1 MVYKEFSEEVDPLKR
16 LKDLGEK
23 WIVDYINS
31 TLKKLQGT
39 LLPIGD
45 DAVDLAPTTR
55 LLVSVDM
62 MVQRTDIPEGMSWR
76 DVGYRAITSTTS
88 DIASKGG
95 KPIAYLTSLALPPD
109 MSIEDFKELWRGI
122 LEAAELYGGVVVG
135 GDTNTGDQVIIDVVC
150 IAEAPRKIIPRS
162 GAKPGDIV
170 AVTGLFGV
178 EAAGLHALINK
189 VERPISRKVIEEMV
203 RPTARI
209 KEGLILTKFASA
221 SIDSSDG
228 LAESLHLLSE
238 ASKVGFRIINP
249 PVDPLAV
256 EYSKQVG
263 VDLFNLVFYGG
274 EEYEL
279 VVTIPR
285 EDWSLARVEI
295 EKAGGNLI
303 EIGYVIDELGVIEV
317 LWNNQFRSLSRRGY
331 LHFTDYS
338 YPW

>member
-1 MVYKEFSEEVDPLKR
+1 MVYKESNEKVDPLKK

-31 TLKKLQGT
+31 TLKKPQGT
-39 LLPIGD
+39 LLTTGD
-45 DAVDLAPTTR
+45 DAVDLTPASR

-62 MVQRTDIPEGMSWR
+62 MVQRTDVPEGMNWR

-95 KPIAYLTSLALPPD
+95 KPVAYLTSLALPPD
-109 MSIEDFKELWRGI
+109 MSIEDFKELWSGI

-150 IAEAPRKIIPRS
+150 IAEASKKIIPRS
-162 GAKPGDIV
+162 GARPGDIV

-189 VERPISRKVIEEMV
+189 VEKPISRKVIEGMA
-203 RPTARI
+203 RPIARI
-209 KEGLILTKFASA
+209 KEGLILTEFASA

-228 LAESLHLLSE
+228 LAESLLLLSE
-238 ASKVGFRIINP
+238 ASKIGFRIIKP
-249 PVDPLAV
+249 PVDPLAL

-263 VDLFNLVFYGG
+263 IDLFNLVFYGG

-285 EDWSLARVEI
+285 EHWNLACLEI
-295 EKAGGNLI
+295 EKAGGKLI
-303 EIGYVIDELGVIEV
+303 EIGYVIDEPGVVEV
-317 LWNNQFRSLSRRGY
+317 LWDNQYRRLSRRGY
-331 LHFTDYS
+331 LHFADYP